1 MKKNELT
8 KVQKIQHIMTITG
21 VAQDTIAMEYLK
33 NELELLKNRREGNGD
48 KAKEKKAL
56 MENLKLEV
64 LDILENATKSMT
76 ATEITKAMNS
86 DVSVQRIVSILR
98 RLIEE
103 DNMVERVMVKK
114 TPYFALKTKVETA
127 EEVEEAI
134 EEVEE
139 VEEEKSEVEEEVNAD
154 GESN

>member
-21 VAQDTIAMEYLK
+21 VAQDTIAMDYLK
-33 NELELLKNRREGNGD
+33 NELELLKNRKEGNGD

-64 LDILENATKSMT
+64 LDVLENATKSMT
-76 ATEITKAMNS
+76 ATEITKAMDS
-86 DVSVQRIVSILR
+86 DVSTQRVVSILR
-98 RLIEE
+98 KLIEE
-103 DNMVERVMVKK
+103 DNTVERVMVKK
-114 TPYFALKTKVETA
+114 TPYFALKVKVETPA
-127 EEVEEAI
+127 EEVEE
-134 EEVEE
+134 
-139 VEEEKSEVEEEVNAD
+139 EEEIEEEVNAN